1 MAHDLT
7 RIVEQVA
14 RAEYEARCES
24 VPGDHPS
31 WEELDP
37 ILRHNLSEWVLTTV
51 TKTIETI
58 TGPIRVVLP
67 APDDGDFNPVP
78 QTIWTIPDP
87 VVTYTPIP
95 HAPSTVVASVEEL
108 QEYYDN
114 ANGAGVALSD
124 ARERLWLVWS
134 NGDGDMFATSWP
146 EEDEQYSHVAV
157 DLTWIPF
164 PATVLTA
171 AAQAVTAEREEW
183 ADYFERF
190 DSSVGHPRLTGE
202 LIAALL
208 RGPRPFGVALSGAHD
223 GGANNG

>member
-14 RAEYEARCES
+14 RAEHEAHRETL
-24 VPGDHPS
+24 PGDYPS

-51 TKTIETI
+51 TKTIELI
-58 TGPIRVVLP
+58 AGPIRVVLP
-67 APDDGDFNPVP
+67 APDGGDFNPVP

-87 VVTYTPIP
+87 VVTYTPCT

-114 ANGAGVALSD
+114 TDGAAVALSD
-124 ARERLWLVWS
+124 TRGRLWLVWA

-164 PATVLTA
+164 PATVLTDA
-171 AAQAVTAEREEW
+171 PTVPSITAEQVRDHIDAYE
-183 ADYFERF
+183 DL
-190 DSSVGHPRLTGE
+190 DGKCVSVDALT
-202 LIAALL
+202 AA
-208 RGPRPFGVALSGAHD
+208 GITIKETS
-223 GGANNG
+223 